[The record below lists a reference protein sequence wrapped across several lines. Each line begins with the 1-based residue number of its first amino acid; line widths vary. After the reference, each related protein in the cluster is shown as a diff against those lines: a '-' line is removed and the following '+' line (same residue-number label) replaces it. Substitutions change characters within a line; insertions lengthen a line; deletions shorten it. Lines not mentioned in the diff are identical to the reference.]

1 MPPRGFLMSALP
13 TPNPSQPVRGPHR
26 YLTYKLDLLKTLATK
41 AIDPHYQV
49 LAGMRVRELRV
60 LRLLH
65 DQPGIAAT
73 ELRHQLVLD
82 KTLLSKNLAELERR
96 GLIERRPHE
105 RDNRLQCLHLSAEG
119 QRVWRACEQLGR
131 EIEAD
136 MFADLSPEEWE
147 QLHTLLNRAID
158 SFNRWQAAGGLPPA
172 EQPDA
177 EPA

>member
-1 MPPRGFLMSALP
+1 MSALP
-13 TPNPSQPVRGPHR
+13 SPTPSPSVRGPRKRPPHR

-49 LAGMRVRELRV
+49 LAGMRVRELRL

-73 ELRHQLVLD
+73 ELRQQLVLD
-82 KTLLSKNLAELERR
+82 KTLLSKNLADLDRR

-119 QRVWRACEQLGR
+119 QRVWAACEQLGR
-131 EIEAD
+131 QVEAD
-136 MFADLSPEEWE
+136 IFADLSPEEWE
-147 QLHTLLNRAID
+147 QLHARLNRAIA
-158 SFNRWQAAGGLPPA
+158 SLNRWQAAGGLPLA
-172 EQPDA
+172 DSPDEETA
-177 EPA
+177 